1 MRWKHTPDV
10 TTRLVTDLY
19 CNPLV
24 LWGWERLKHGKLK
37 VHYRVENN
45 FSTQVILK
53 SKWSGNQLPTPTPH
67 KKGELGWWRWSRS
80 GLEVGLG
87 RRFVEGELGWA
98 NPPTQNSLLGGKGEL
113 WGGCGC
119 LLPKGNQECLKN
131 APRRS
136 WRLWWL
142 WEIFSQNLFLKRF
155 FDGFV
160 HHRNI

>member
-1 MRWKHTPDV
+1 MT
-10 TTRLVTDLY
+10 L
-19 CNPLV
+19 N
-24 LWGWERLKHGKLK
+24 HGAITANIEW
-37 VHYRVENN
+37 HCA
-45 FSTQVILK
+45 IL
-53 SKWSGNQLPTPTPH
+53 SPMGVQTNEDCYSLFCVRDNE
-67 KKGELGWWRWSRS
+67 ELGKTYDHDSI
-80 GLEVGLG
+80 LTIHHTAYMEHHKP
-87 RRFVEGELGWA
+87 A